1 MSIKITKD
9 IIVGEKLLSLAGPCA
24 AESYEICAR
33 TAEYMK
39 GLCEE
44 LDINYV
50 FKASFDKAN
59 RSSVDSFRGPGL
71 DEGLE
76 LLAKIK
82 QEFDVPIVTDIHER
96 CQAKAIAQV
105 ADIIQIPAFLCRQ
118 TDLLVAV
125 GETGKVINI
134 KKGQFVAPEDMINAI
149 NKVRSTGNENIMLCE
164 RGSTFGY
171 HNLVVDMRSF
181 PIMKAM
187 GIPVVFDATHSVQRP
202 GGLGTSSGGDREYI
216 APLARAA
223 AGAGIDALFTEV
235 HPNPDDAKCD
245 GPNSLDFKGAR
256 EVLTSVKAIYELTR

>member
-76 LLAKIK
+76 LLAKITH
-82 QEFDVPIVTDIHER
+82 VP
-96 CQAKAIAQV
+96 
-105 ADIIQIPAFLCRQ
+105 ADRSRFRFRSLRHFVRSC
-118 TDLLVAV
+118 V
-125 GETGKVINI
+125 KVHDI
-134 KKGQFVAPEDMINAI
+134 KKVSKNCCIVI
-149 NKVRSTGNENIMLCE
+149 L
-164 RGSTFGY
+164 
-171 HNLVVDMRSF
+171 SF
-181 PIMKAM
+181 SIKR
-187 GIPVVFDATHSVQRP
+187 ILKIS
-202 GGLGTSSGGDREYI
+202 
-216 APLARAA
+216 
-223 AGAGIDALFTEV
+223 
-235 HPNPDDAKCD
+235 
-245 GPNSLDFKGAR
+245 
-256 EVLTSVKAIYELTR
+256 